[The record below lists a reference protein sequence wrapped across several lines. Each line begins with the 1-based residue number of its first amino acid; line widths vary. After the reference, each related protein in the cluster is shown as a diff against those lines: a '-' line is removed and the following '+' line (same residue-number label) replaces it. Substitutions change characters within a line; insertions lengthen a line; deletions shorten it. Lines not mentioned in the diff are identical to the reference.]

1 LGLPLAYAF
10 VQFFSRLVIPADFL
24 VDPLAFLVM
33 LAAMLL
39 IVTLASVVPARRA
52 SRLRI
57 AALLRYE

>member
-1 LGLPLAYAF
+1 
-10 VQFFSRLVIPADFL
+10 VIPVDFV

-33 LAAMLL
+33 LAALLL

-57 AALLRYE
+57 ADLLRYE